1 MAKFFTERPIFA
13 TVVALAISITGLFF
27 AVTLPVD
34 RYPNITPP
42 QVSVTAMYP
51 GADAEVV
58 ANTVAEVI
66 EKNIAGVENV
76 NSVSSSSNANGFYM
90 MGVQFL
96 PGTDSDMA
104 AIRVQN
110 AVAGAEAA
118 LPDTVRSIGVITK
131 KSAGDMAL
139 VVSISSPHGTYDST
153 FLKNYFS
160 MNYLDELKA
169 IPGVGTIQEFGSD
182 FAMRIWIDPAKM
194 SQYKLTAPEIIG
206 AIKSQNQQVAAG
218 SIGTSPTDMKQSF
231 QYIVTIKGRL
241 TTEEEFG
248 NIVVRANPD
257 GSLIHLKDV
266 AKVELDARNHDFI
279 ATDGNHHV
287 TALAFSLADDANA
300 IETIGKIKEKIEEDS
315 HTFPEDM
322 TYSVVLDN
330 TEFIYASLKEVRNTF
345 IEALCIVAMIV
356 FLFLQNWRST
366 LIPMIAVPVSLL
378 GTFISFAILGFTINT
393 LTLFAMVLA
402 IGLVIDLSLIHISE
416 PTRPY

>member
-13 TVVALAISITGLFF
+13 TVVALAISIIGLFF

-131 KSAGDMAL
+131 KIRRRHGL
-139 VVSISSPHGTYDST
+139 SSEH
-153 FLKNYFS
+153 K
-160 MNYLDELKA
+160 
-169 IPGVGTIQEFGSD
+169 
-182 FAMRIWIDPAKM
+182 FASW
-194 SQYKLTAPEIIG
+194 
-206 AIKSQNQQVAAG
+206 
-218 SIGTSPTDMKQSF
+218 
-231 QYIVTIKGRL
+231 YI
-241 TTEEEFG
+241 
-248 NIVVRANPD
+248 
-257 GSLIHLKDV
+257 
-266 AKVELDARNHDFI
+266 
-279 ATDGNHHV
+279 
-287 TALAFSLADDANA
+287 
-300 IETIGKIKEKIEEDS
+300 
-315 HTFPEDM
+315 
-322 TYSVVLDN
+322 
-330 TEFIYASLKEVRNTF
+330 
-345 IEALCIVAMIV
+345 
-356 FLFLQNWRST
+356 
-366 LIPMIAVPVSLL
+366 
-378 GTFISFAILGFTINT
+378 
-393 LTLFAMVLA
+393 
-402 IGLVIDLSLIHISE
+402 
-416 PTRPY
+416 